1 MSIYSDDDSDDI
13 DPANRPGGG
22 LQSEK
27 SPNILARSDVKPILP
42 YQQLVDRE
50 NAEMPQMESQPAWH
64 KACDVSPR
72 EPLL

>member
-13 DPANRPGGG
+13 DAANRPGGG

-42 YQQLVDRE
+42 YHRGWGAVMRR
-50 NAEMPQMESQPAWH
+50 AS
-64 KACDVSPR
+64 ACGS
-72 EPLL
+72 

>member
-1 MSIYSDDDSDDI
+1 MSIYSDDDNDDI

-42 YQQLVDRE
+42 SSGTADSKLPTRE
-50 NAEMPQMESQPAWH
+50 NT
-64 KACDVSPR
+64 VSMK
-72 EPLL
+72 LLLHILNTDHYIWKV